1 MSVQA
6 GVPGFWTPVLYDVA
20 HALESVQDPE
30 ARIDRVLALMHRFV
44 PYDRCALLESIPVLK
59 RPIIVAPDV
68 PRTERDALAERLR
81 ALLDLLSE
89 GPLQQMHSAAAMPPM
104 QAGNFHLAVPIIAL
118 GETTGIVFV
127 ERAAHPYEESHL
139 AFLSVV
145 AAQVGAYLAA
155 VRSDHELR
163 GSEARREGLIEE
175 RERDIELLEMFMG
188 MLSHDLRNPLSA
200 IRTSAEQLRVAGVE
214 RLANPTNR
222 ILSSADRMTRMVE
235 QLLDLTR
242 IRLAGGIPIER
253 KRVDLA
259 RICRRVIDE
268 LKAAKAEASFHLEV
282 TDDVTGEWDGDRLLQ
297 VLSNLVANAAQ
308 HAREPRVVTLRVVGM
323 ESVVELTIH
332 NRGTIPQEI
341 LATLFQPYRRAPV
354 SGKREGLGLGLFITK
369 HIIDAHG
376 GSIEVDSSEPEG
388 TTFTV
393 RLPRR

>member
-44 PYDRCALLESIPVLK
+44 PYDRCALLEATSVLR

-68 PRTERDALAERLR
+68 SRTERDALAERLR

-89 GPLQQMHSAAAMPPM
+89 GPIHQMHRAAMPRM
-104 QAGNFHLAVPIIAL
+104 EGGSFHLAVPIIAL

-127 ERAAHPYEESHL
+127 ERAARPYEESHL
-139 AFLSVV
+139 AFLSVI

-155 VRSDHELR
+155 MRSDHELR

-200 IRTSAEQLRVAGVE
+200 IRTSAEQLRVTGVE

-253 KRVDLA
+253 KRVDLE

-268 LKAAKAEASFHLEV
+268 LKAAKADASFRLEV
-282 TDDVTGEWDGDRLLQ
+282 TDDVTGEWDSDRLLQ
-297 VLSNLVANAAQ
+297 VLSNLLSNAAQ

-393 RLPRR
+393 RLPRQ

>member
-1 MSVQA
+1 MSVQT

-44 PYDRCALLESIPVLK
+44 PYDRCALLEAAPVLE

-68 PRTERDALAERLR
+68 SRTERDALAERLR

-89 GPLQQMHSAAAMPPM
+89 GPIQQIDSAAMPPM

-127 ERAAHPYEESHL
+127 ERAVHPYEESHL

-155 VRSDHELR
+155 VRADHELR
-163 GSEARREGLIEE
+163 GSEARREGLIAE
-175 RERDIELLEMFMG
+175 RERDIEFLEMFMG

-200 IRTSAEQLRVAGVE
+200 IRTSAEQLRIADVE

-253 KRVDLA
+253 QRVDLA
-259 RICRRVIDE
+259 TICHRVIDE

-297 VLSNLVANAAQ
+297 VLSNLLSNAAQ

-323 ESVVELTIH
+323 ESAVEITTH
-332 NRGTIPQEI
+332 NPGAIPDET
-341 LATLFQPYRRAPV
+341 LATLFRDYRGVPE
-354 SGKREGLGLGLFITK
+354 SGKGEGLGLGLLITK

-376 GSIEVDSSEPEG
+376 GSIEVDSSEPDG